1 MSDQLKIM
9 ILSGVREQGKD
20 MFAVQVN
27 DEIYVLDAG
36 LKYPDSSLFG
46 IDVVIPDMEF
56 FEQYGDKVAG
66 IFLTHGHADSI
77 GALPYILRKW
87 DIPVFG
93 SKLTIELAKID
104 VQRENKKRNNRLFNV
119 IDADT
124 EIDFKNASIS
134 FFHTTHSVPD
144 SLGIVIHAPQ
154 GQIVYTGDFKF
165 DPSASPAYRTDM
177 TRLAEI
183 AEGGVLALLSDS
195 SNAEAHF
202 PNASENE
209 VGSYITDVFRNAKGR
224 IIVAGKASNLN
235 RVQQVINAAAA
246 TGRRVLL
253 TGRDVNKIVHTAM
266 KLGYLEVPDGLL
278 MKFKELKDMPD
289 KQTVILETGR
299 MGEPLQSLQKMAN
312 NRHRMI
318 RIHEGDLVFI
328 ATTPSHSVETTVAVT
343 SDMVYRA
350 GGTVVELGRN
360 MHTSGHATGRDIQ
373 TLVDLLKPRILIPVI
388 GDYRLM
394 EAVKNLAVEAG
405 MDPDDVFITKNG
417 DCLAYDAKRGSF
429 FKTDAVPGEDTMI
442 DGSGVGDVGN
452 IVLRDREVLSDDG
465 IFIAVVTIDR
475 KKKKIIA
482 EPQVTSRGF
491 VYIKANHQLM
501 NDAIEVIKNS
511 IQANFEHKKFDWTEL
526 KQDMRSSLEKF
537 LYKQTNRHPV
547 VLPVVMEVNQNRH
560 RAMQKRAEDQEGGKA
575 QDAKKAPN
583 KRKCQ
588 SKNPAKKAAPKGKT
602 NGKKKPAGKKPA
614 SAAKKSNTKNAK
626 ESKSE
631 SKVKND

>member
-1 MSDQLKIM
+1 MLDKLKIM
-9 ILSGVREQGKD
+9 VLSGVREQGKN

-27 DEIYVLDAG
+27 DEIFVLDAG

-56 FEQYGDKVAG
+56 FKQYGDQVAG

-77 GALPYILRKW
+77 GALPYILRDW

-104 VQRENKKRNNRLFNV
+104 VQRENKRRNNQLFNV

-124 EIDFKNASIS
+124 EIDFKNASVS

-165 DPSASPAYRTDM
+165 DPSARPAYRTDM

-183 AEGGVLALLSDS
+183 AKNGVLALLPDS
-195 SNAEAHF
+195 SNAEAVL

-209 VGSYITDVFRNAKGR
+209 VGNYITNVFRNAKGR
-224 IIVAGKASNLN
+224 IIVAGKASNIN
-235 RVQQVINAAAA
+235 RVQQVFNAAAA

-253 TGRDVNKIVHTAM
+253 TGRDVAKIVHTAM

-278 MKFKELKDMPD
+278 MKAKELKDVPD
-289 KQTVILETGR
+289 EKTVILETGR

-312 NRHRMI
+312 NRHQMI
-318 RIHEGDLVFI
+318 TIHEGDLVFI
-328 ATTPSHSVETTVAVT
+328 ATTPSHAVETTVAIT

-350 GGTVVELGRN
+350 GGTVIELGRN
-360 MHTSGHATGRDIQ
+360 MHTSGHATGRDLQ
-373 TLVDLLKPRILIPVI
+373 TLIDLLKPRILVPVI
-388 GDYRLM
+388 GDYRLL
-394 EAVKNLAVEAG
+394 EAVKDLAVETG
-405 MDPDDVFITKNG
+405 MDPDDVYITKNG
-417 DCLAYDAKRGSF
+417 DCLEYDTKRGQF
-429 FKTDAVPGEDTMI
+429 FCGDAVPGEDTMI

-475 KKKKIIA
+475 KKKKIVS

-491 VYIKANHQLM
+491 VYIKANQKLM
-501 NDAIEVIKNS
+501 NDSIQVIKDA

-526 KQDMRSSLEKF
+526 KQDMRSSLGKF
-537 LYKQTNRHPV
+537 LYKQTNRRPV

-560 RAMQKRAEDQEGGKA
+560 RAMQKKAEDAAEG
-575 QDAKKAPN
+575 N
-583 KRKCQ
+583 KEK
-588 SKNPAKKAAPKGKT
+588 PV
-602 NGKKKPAGKKPA
+602 KKPVKKNNRKKQTRPANKSAKGKKPVNKN
-614 SAAKKSNTKNAK
+614 KKKD
-626 ESKSE
+626 SKADD
-631 SKVKND
+631 KR